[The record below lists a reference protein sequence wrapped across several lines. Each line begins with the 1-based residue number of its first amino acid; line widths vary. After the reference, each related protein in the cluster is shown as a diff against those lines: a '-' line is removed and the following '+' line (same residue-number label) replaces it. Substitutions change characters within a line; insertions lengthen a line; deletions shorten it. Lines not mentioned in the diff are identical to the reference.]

1 MSEKQQ
7 IVYTG
12 GLNLF
17 SIVYAAIIIM
27 KIAGVITWSWWWI
40 TLPFWGGFALF
51 AGLVVV
57 GLIGYLILSIYKLF
71 AMGLKNVIPKSR
83 RKRKF
88 NTKSF

>member
-27 KIAGVITWSWWWI
+27 KIAGVISWSWWWI

-51 AGLVVV
+51 AVLVIV

-71 AMGLKNVIPKSR
+71 AMGLKKCYSKIKKKKKV
-83 RKRKF
+83 
-88 NTKSF
+88 